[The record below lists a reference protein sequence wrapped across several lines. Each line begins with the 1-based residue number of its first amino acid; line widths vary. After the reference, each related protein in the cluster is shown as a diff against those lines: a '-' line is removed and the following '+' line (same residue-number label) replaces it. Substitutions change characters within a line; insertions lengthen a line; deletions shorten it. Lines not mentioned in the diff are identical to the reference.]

1 MNIPRYI
8 RNAGTQEPSCC
19 VKKAEKIK
27 LSRKYKIITNQ
38 NSPIFWLM
46 SSEGEGHIKVD
57 VISRP
62 RSYEC
67 QGHLKVIISRSYE
80 CQGHIKVIII

>member
-1 MNIPRYI
+1 
-8 RNAGTQEPSCC
+8 
-19 VKKAEKIK
+19 
-27 LSRKYKIITNQ
+27 
-38 NSPIFWLM
+38 M

-67 QGHLKVIISRSYE
+67 QGHRKVIIISRSYE
-80 CQGHIKVIII
+80 CQRAY